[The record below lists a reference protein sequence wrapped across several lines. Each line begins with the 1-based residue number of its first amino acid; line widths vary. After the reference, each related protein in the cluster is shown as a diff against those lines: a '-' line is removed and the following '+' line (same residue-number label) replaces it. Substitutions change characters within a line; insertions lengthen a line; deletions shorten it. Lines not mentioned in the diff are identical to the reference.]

1 MNYCDVEITAGVH
14 GPPPL
19 TEELGTVFFEGVAPG
34 RDIVLP
40 WMAAHPEVYEHHEL
54 QSGHMLKCNKH

>member
-1 MNYCDVEITAGVH
+1 MAGVH
-14 GPPPL
+14 GPLPL
-19 TEELGTVFFEGVAPG
+19 TEEVGTVFFEGVAPG
-34 RDIVLP
+34 RDIMLL